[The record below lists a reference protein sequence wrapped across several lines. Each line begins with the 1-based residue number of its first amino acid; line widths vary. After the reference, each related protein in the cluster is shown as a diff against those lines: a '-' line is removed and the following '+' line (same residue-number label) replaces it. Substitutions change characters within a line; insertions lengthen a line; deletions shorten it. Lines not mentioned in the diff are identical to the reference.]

1 MNKLLINGRLLT
13 DPETNDARSFAKL
26 YIAVKRRFK
35 NKQKN
40 EYESDC
46 LNFIGFSKTAEYILN
61 YVRKGD
67 LVNIE
72 ATVQISSYEKDGKKK
87 TSIQFIIEHISK
99 LTKSQNNGGIP
110 DGGIPDGET
119 LTEDPIVAPF

>member
-1 MNKLLINGRLLT
+1 MNKLLINGRLVK

-26 YIAVKRRFK
+26 YVAVKRKYK
-35 NKQKN
+35 NKQNN
-40 EYESDC
+40 EYESDF
-46 LNFIGFSKTAEYILN
+46 LNFIAFGKTAEYILN

-72 ATVQISSYEKDGKKK
+72 GTVQISSYEKDSEKK
-87 TSIQFIIEHISK
+87 TSIQFIIENIST
-99 LTKSQNNGGIP
+99 LTKSQKN
-110 DGGIPDGET
+110 GGIPDGET

>member
-1 MNKLLINGRLLT
+1 MNKLLINGRLVK

-26 YIAVKRRFK
+26 YVAVKRKYK
-35 NKQKN
+35 NKQNN
-40 EYESDC
+40 EYESDF
-46 LNFIGFSKTAEYILN
+46 LNFIAFGKTAEYILN

-72 ATVQISSYEKDGKKK
+72 GTVQISSYEKDGEKK
-87 TSIQFIIEHISK
+87 TSIQFIIENIST
-99 LTKSQNNGGIP
+99 LTKSQKN
-110 DGGIPDGET
+110 GGIPDGET

>member
-1 MNKLLINGRLLT
+1 MNKLLINGRLVK

-26 YIAVKRRFK
+26 YIAVKRKYK
-35 NKQKN
+35 NKQNN
-40 EYESDC
+40 EYESDF

-72 ATVQISSYEKDGKKK
+72 GTVQISSYEKDGERK
-87 TSIQFIIEHISK
+87 TSIQFIIENIST
-99 LTKSQNNGGIP
+99 LTKSQKN
-110 DGGIPDGET
+110 GGIPDGET

>member
-1 MNKLLINGRLLT
+1 MNKLLINGRLVK

-26 YIAVKRRFK
+26 YIAVKRKYK
-35 NKQKN
+35 NKQNN
-40 EYESDC
+40 EYESDF
-46 LNFIGFSKTAEYILN
+46 LNFIAFGKTAEYILN

-72 ATVQISSYEKDGKKK
+72 GTVQISSYEKDGEKK
-87 TSIQFIIEHISK
+87 TSIQFIIENIST
-99 LTKSQNNGGIP
+99 LTKSQKNGGIP
-110 DGGIPDGET
+110 DGDT

>member
-1 MNKLLINGRLLT
+1 MNKLLINGRLVK

-26 YIAVKRRFK
+26 YVAVKRKYK
-35 NKQKN
+35 NKQNN
-40 EYESDC
+40 EYESDF
-46 LNFIGFSKTAEYILN
+46 LNFIAFGKTAEYILN

-72 ATVQISSYEKDGKKK
+72 GTVQISSYEKDGEKK
-87 TSIQFIIEHISK
+87 TSIQFIIENIST
-99 LTKSQNNGGIP
+99 LTKSQKNGGV
-110 DGGIPDGET
+110 PDGET